1 MQYGCLAGR
10 PDQKTTPEGAMTAT
24 EFDVGSLRAAITGA
38 ASLPGDPAY
47 DAAVDIWN
55 GVIER
60 RPAVVASCRSPDDVA
75 VALAFARGAGL
86 EVSVRGGGHGYAGLA
101 LTDGGLMVDLSPMKS
116 VRVDPEAR
124 RAQCGG
130 GVTWGELDA
139 ATQEHALA
147 VPGGF
152 ISTTGVAGLCLGGG
166 FGWLSRLAGLTSD
179 NLIGADV
186 VTADG
191 SILRV
196 SESENDELFWALRGG
211 GGNFGVVTSFEF
223 QLHRVGPL
231 VHLGAFFYTPEQGR
245 DVFQFARE
253 YVRTLPD
260 ECGVF
265 LAGLTAPPEP
275 FVPDEHKG
283 QPVYLFAIVGLADDV
298 AHRELVASVRDAVTP
313 LFELV
318 TPIPYVALQ
327 QMFNGTAPWGLLAYE
342 KAVYLDE
349 LTDGAIDVILEHQP
363 NKQAPL
369 SFLPIFVLGG
379 EFGRIQDDATAFG
392 GSRGVRYMVNIAV
405 GAHEKDLYDADR
417 EWVRTFWSEL
427 VQHAVGVGS
436 YVNFLTDHEPDRV
449 RSAYGPA
456 KYSRL
461 AALKARYDPENVL
474 HLNANI
480 LPAARRT

>member
-1 MQYGCLAGR
+1 MN
-10 PDQKTTPEGAMTAT
+10 DV
-24 EFDVGSLRAAITGA
+24 DVGSLRLAISGEV
-38 ASLPGDPAY
+38 SLPGEAAY
-47 DAAVDIWN
+47 DAAVAIWN

-60 RPAVVASCRSPDDVA
+60 RPAVVASCRTADDVA
-75 VALAFARGAGL
+75 VALAFARDTRL

-101 LTDGGLMVDLSPMKS
+101 LTDGGLMIDLSPMKS
-116 VRVDPEAR
+116 VRVDPDAR

-139 ATQEHALA
+139 ATQEHGMA

-179 NLIGADV
+179 NLVGAEV

-191 SILRV
+191 TLVRA
-196 SESENDELFWALRGG
+196 SETENDELLWALRGG

-231 VHLGAFFYTPEQGR
+231 VHLGAFFYAPDQGGDLFR
-245 DVFQFARE
+245 FARE

-283 QPVYLFAIVGLADDV
+283 QPVYLFAIVGLADE
-298 AHRELVASVRDAVTP
+298 ATHGELVAPVRDAVAPT
-313 LFELV
+313 FELV

-327 QMFNGTAPWGLLAYE
+327 QMFNGSAPWGLLAYE

-349 LTDGAIDVILEHQP
+349 LADAAIDVIVEHQP

-369 SFLPIFVLGG
+369 SFTPIFVLGG
-379 EFGRIQDDATAFG
+379 QFARIPDHASAFG
-392 GSRGVRYMVNIAV
+392 GSRSVRYMVNISA
-405 GAHEKDLYDADR
+405 GALEKELYDADR
-417 EWVRTFWSEL
+417 QWVRTFWSDL
-427 VQHAVGVGS
+427 VPHAVGVGS
-436 YVNFLTDHEPDRV
+436 YVNFLTDQEEDRV
-449 RSAYGPA
+449 RAAYGPE

-461 AALKARYDPENVL
+461 AELKSRYDPENVF

-480 LPAARRT
+480 RPAVLQA

>member
-1 MQYGCLAGR
+1 
-10 PDQKTTPEGAMTAT
+10 MTAFHVA
-24 EFDVGSLRAAITGA
+24 ELRDQIGGSV
-38 ASLPGDPAY
+38 SLPGDAAY
-47 DAAVDIWN
+47 DAAVSIWN

-60 RPAVVASCRSPDDVA
+60 RPAVVASCASSADVVA
-75 VALAFARGAGL
+75 ALAFSRANGL
-86 EVSVRGGGHGYAGLA
+86 EVSVRGGGHGYSGLA
-101 LTDGGLMVDLSPMKS
+101 LSDGGLTVDLTPMKA
-116 VRVDPEAR
+116 VEVDPVAR
-124 RAQCGG
+124 RARCGG

-139 ATQEHALA
+139 ATQEHGLA

-179 NLIGADV
+179 NLIGAQV

-191 SILRV
+191 RTLSA
-196 SESENDELFWALRGG
+196 SDSENADLFWALRGG

-223 QLHRVGPL
+223 KLHPVGPL
-231 VHLGAFFYTPEQGR
+231 VHLGAFFYAPEQGGDLFR
-245 DVFQFARE
+245 FARE

-265 LAGLTAPPEP
+265 LAGLSAPPEP

-283 QPVYLFAIVGLADDV
+283 QPMYLFAIVGLADEA
-298 AHRELVASVRDAVTP
+298 AHGSLVAPVRDAVP
-313 LFELV
+313 PVFELV

-327 QMFNGTAPWGLLAYE
+327 QMFNSSAPWGILAYE

-363 NKQAPL
+363 RKQAPL

-379 EFGRIQDDATAFG
+379 EFARIPDEATAFG
-392 GSRGVRYMVNIAV
+392 GSREVRYMVNVSA
-405 GAHEKDLYDADR
+405 AATERELYDADR
-417 EWVRTFWSEL
+417 EWVRAYWADL
-427 VQHAVGVGS
+427 VPHAVGEGS
-436 YVNFLTDHEPDRV
+436 YINFLSEYEENRV
-449 RSAYGPA
+449 RAAYGVE
-456 KYSRL
+456 KYTRL
-461 AALKARYDPENVL
+461 ADLKARYDPDNTF

-480 LPAARRT
+480 PPAQRLS

>member
-1 MQYGCLAGR
+1 MNN
-10 PDQKTTPEGAMTAT
+10 
-24 EFDVGSLRAAITGA
+24 FDVGSLRSAISGEV
-38 ASLPGDPAY
+38 SLPGEDAY
-47 DAAVDIWN
+47 DSAVAIWN

-60 RPAVVASCRSPDDVA
+60 RPAVVASCRTADDVA
-75 VALAFARGAGL
+75 AALAFARDAGL

-101 LTDGGLMVDLSPMKS
+101 LTDGGLMIDLTPMKS
-116 VRVDPEAR
+116 VRVDPDAQ

-139 ATQEHALA
+139 ATQEHGLA

-152 ISTTGVAGLCLGGG
+152 ISTTGIAGLCLGGG

-179 NLIGADV
+179 NLVGAEV

-191 SILRV
+191 TVVRASK
-196 SESENDELFWALRGG
+196 SENEELLWALRGG

-223 QLHRVGPL
+223 ALHRVGPL
-231 VHLGAFFYTPEQGR
+231 VHLGAFFYAPDQGADLFR
-245 DVFQFARE
+245 FARE

-275 FVPDEHKG
+275 FVPDEQKG
-283 QPVYLFAIVGLADDV
+283 QPVYLFAIVGLADEA
-298 AHRELVASVRDAVTP
+298 AHSDLVAPVRDAVTP
-313 LFELV
+313 AFELV

-327 QMFNGTAPWGLLAYE
+327 QMFNGSAPWGLLAYE

-349 LTDGAIDVILEHQP
+349 LTDAAIDVILEHQP
-363 NKQAPL
+363 NKRAPL
-369 SFLPIFVLGG
+369 SFTPMFVLGG
-379 EFGRIQDDATAFG
+379 QFARFPDDASAFG
-392 GSRGVRYMVNIAV
+392 GSRSVRYMVNISA
-405 GAHEKDLYDADR
+405 GALERELYEVDR

-427 VQHAVGVGS
+427 VPHAVGVGS
-436 YVNFLTDHEPDRV
+436 YINFLTDQDEDRV
-449 RSAYGPA
+449 RAAYGPE

-461 AALKARYDPENVL
+461 AELKSRYDPENVF

-480 LPAARRT
+480 RPAVLQA

>member
-1 MQYGCLAGR
+1 M
-10 PDQKTTPEGAMTAT
+10 TTT
-24 EFDVGSLRAAITGA
+24 EFDVGSLRDAITGA
-38 ASLPGDPAY
+38 VALPGDPAY
-47 DAAVDIWN
+47 DTAVDIWN

-60 RPAVVASCRSPDDVA
+60 RPGVVATCASPDDVA
-75 VALAFARGAGL
+75 LALAFARGAGL
-86 EVSVRGGGHGYAGLA
+86 EISVRGGGHGYAGLA
-101 LTDGGLMVDLSPMKS
+101 LTDGGLMIDLSQMKA
-116 VRVDPEAR
+116 VLVDPYAQ

-139 ATQEHALA
+139 ATQEHGLA

-152 ISTTGVAGLCLGGG
+152 ISTTGIAGLCLGGG

-179 NLIGADV
+179 NLISADV

-191 SILRV
+191 SVLRA

-223 QLHRVGPL
+223 RLHRVGPL
-231 VHLGAFFYTPEQGR
+231 VHLGALFYAPEQGGDMFR
-245 DVFQFARE
+245 FARE

-265 LAGLTAPPEP
+265 LAGLSAPPEP

-283 QPVYLFAIVGLADDV
+283 QPVYLFAIVGLADEA
-298 AHRELVASVRDAVTP
+298 AHSDLVAPVRTAVAP

-327 QMFNGTAPWGLLAYE
+327 QMFNGSAPWGILGYE

-349 LTDGAIDVILEHQP
+349 LTDGAIEVILEHQP

-379 EFGRIQDDATAFG
+379 EFARIPDDATAFG
-392 GSRGVRYMVNIAV
+392 GTRSVRYMVNIAV
-405 GAHEKDLYDADR
+405 GANEKDMYAADR
-417 EWVRTFWSEL
+417 DWARAYWSDL
-427 VQHAVGVGS
+427 VAHAVGVGS
-436 YVNFLTDHEPDRV
+436 YINFLTEYDESRV
-449 RSAYGPA
+449 RSAYGPD
-456 KYSRL
+456 KYTRL
-461 AALKARYDPENVL
+461 AELKGRYDPQNVF

-480 LPAARRT
+480 PPAARQA